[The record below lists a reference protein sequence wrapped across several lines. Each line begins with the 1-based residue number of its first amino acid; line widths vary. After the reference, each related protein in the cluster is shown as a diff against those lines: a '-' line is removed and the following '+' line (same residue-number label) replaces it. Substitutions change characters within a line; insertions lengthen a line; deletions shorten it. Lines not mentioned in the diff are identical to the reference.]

1 MSVADVLGC
10 TLVVNVWDKDPTSA
24 DDFIGGVSFSYV
36 TLNFFWLFISH
47 IEYLYILYLLICSC
61 LDKSAI
67 F

>member
-24 DDFIGGVSFSYV
+24 DDFIGGVSGSCVALKIFGC
-36 TLNFFWLFISH
+36 LLGH
-47 IEYLYILYLLICSC
+47 IEYLYLLYLLICSC